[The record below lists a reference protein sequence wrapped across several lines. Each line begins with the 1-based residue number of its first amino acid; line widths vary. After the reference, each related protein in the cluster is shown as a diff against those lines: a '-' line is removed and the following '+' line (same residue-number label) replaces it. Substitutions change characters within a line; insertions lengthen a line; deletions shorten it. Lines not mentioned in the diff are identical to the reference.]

1 MGEHGW
7 NEQKVKSHHLRILF
21 LSKDSIAE
29 RQALDDYF
37 RKTSAY
43 LGSYRSYN

>member
-7 NEQKVKSHHLRILF
+7 NAESKESPSSDSF

-43 LGSYRSYN
+43 LGSYRS